1 MANEIISVE
10 AELREP
16 GSTNQ
21 AKRLRAAGKL
31 PAVLYGEDRDP
42 RPIVVS
48 PRQIVEILQSGQ
60 GQNAILNLTVGEGKE
75 QTALI
80 HDYQVDPISH
90 KLLHCDFKRI
100 SLDVAVEVTVPIH
113 TVGEPK
119 GVKQDGGVLDTV
131 LREIDV
137 RCLPTSIPDYLEVDV
152 TELMIGDAVHVS
164 DLPVPEGVELLVESD
179 LTVATVAP
187 PQELEIEEPEEEGL
201 LGEMEEPEVIG
212 KGGDEDEEASEE
224 DEG

>member
-1 MANEIISVE
+1 MAHEIVVVE
-10 AELREP
+10 ADLREP
-16 GSTNQ
+16 GSSNQ
-21 AKRLRAAGKL
+21 AKRLRAAGRL
-31 PAVLYGEDRDP
+31 PAVLYGEERDP

-48 PRQIVEILQSGQ
+48 PRHVVEILQSDQ
-60 GQNAILNLTVGEGKE
+60 GQNAILSLKVTDGRE

-90 KLLHCDFKRI
+90 KLVHCDFKRI

-113 TVGEPK
+113 TVGDPV
-119 GVKQDGGVLDTV
+119 GVKVDKGILDHV

-137 RCLPTSIPDYLEVDV
+137 RCLPTAIPDFLEVDV
-152 TELMIGDAVHVS
+152 AELGIGDGVHIS
-164 DLPVPEGVELLVESD
+164 DLTVPEGVELLVDED

-187 PQELEIEEPEEEGL
+187 PQELEVETTEEEDL

-212 KGGDEDEEASEE
+212 KGGDEDEEEE
-224 DEG
+224 QD

>member
-1 MANEIISVE
+1 MAHEIVTVE

-31 PAVLYGEDRDP
+31 PAVLYGEEREP

-48 PRQIVEILQSGQ
+48 PRQVVEILQSDQ
-60 GQNAILNLTVGEGKE
+60 GQNAILNLTVAEGKE

-113 TVGEPK
+113 TVGTPI
-119 GVKQDGGVLDTV
+119 GVKQDGGILDFV
-131 LREIDV
+131 IREIDV
-137 RCLPTSIPDYLEVDV
+137 RCLPTAIPDFLEVDV
-152 TELMIGDAVHVS
+152 SALEIGDAVHIS
-164 DLPVPEGVELLVESD
+164 DLPVTECVELLTDDED

-187 PQELEIEEPEEEGL
+187 PQELEIEEPEEDDL
-201 LGEMEEPEVIG
+201 LGEMAEPEVIG
-212 KGGDEDEEASEE
+212 KGGDDEDESEE
-224 DEG
+224 DES

>member
-1 MANEIISVE
+1 MAHEIITVE

-48 PRQIVEILQSGQ
+48 PRKIVEILQSGQ
-60 GQNAILNLTVGEGKE
+60 GQNAVLNLRVAEGKE

-113 TVGEPK
+113 TVGEPV
-119 GVKQDGGVLDTV
+119 GVKQEGGILDTV
-131 LREIDV
+131 VREIDV
-137 RCLPTSIPDYLEVDV
+137 RCLPTSIPDFLEVDV
-152 TELMIGDAVHVS
+152 TGLKIGDAVHVS
-164 DLPVPEGVELLVESD
+164 DLEVPEGVEILTDGE

-187 PQELEIEEPEEEGL
+187 PQELEVETTEEEDL
-201 LGEMEEPEVIG
+201 LGGSVEPEVIG
-212 KGGDEDEEASEE
+212 KGGGDEDESDE
-224 DEG
+224 D

>member
-1 MANEIISVE
+1 MAHEIVVVE
-10 AELREP
+10 ADLREP
-16 GSTNQ
+16 GSSNQ
-21 AKRLRAAGKL
+21 AKRLRAAGRL
-31 PAVLYGEDRDP
+31 PAVLYGEEREP

-48 PRQIVEILQSGQ
+48 PRHVVEILQSDQ
-60 GQNAILNLTVGEGKE
+60 GQNAILSLKVTDGRE

-90 KLLHCDFKRI
+90 KLVHCDFKRI

-113 TVGEPK
+113 TTGDPV
-119 GVKQDGGVLDTV
+119 GVKADKGILDHV

-137 RCLPTSIPDYLEVDV
+137 RCLPTAIPDFLEVDV
-152 TELMIGDAVHVS
+152 AELGIGDGVHVS
-164 DLPVPEGVELLVESD
+164 DLTVPEGVELLADGE

-187 PQELEIEEPEEEGL
+187 PQELEVETVEEEDL

-212 KGGDEDEEASEE
+212 KGGDEEEEE
-224 DEG
+224 EQD